1 LSTGIKNKYIDLIN
15 QTFYFPRHG
24 FEVKNNQ
31 LNFHGVDLM
40 ELIKQY
46 GTPFKFT
53 YLPKIGSQINKSRV
67 LFEQAIEK
75 YDYPGE
81 YYYCYCTKSSHFSF
95 VLNEVLKH
103 GADIETSSAFDLN
116 LLKNLHAEGK
126 FPKSKYIVCNG
137 YKNDVYLQGIVE
149 MVNNGFDNL
158 IAVLDNPGEF
168 DLLANKV
175 TQPMKLGIR
184 IATEEEPGFLVYT
197 SRLGTSFKI
206 VKELYEEKIKNN
218 PLFKLKMLHFF
229 VNSGIKDTTYYWSE
243 LTRLVNVYCDLKEV
257 CDDLDTLDIG
267 GGMPIYTSLGVEH
280 DYPYMID
287 QIVYYIKTI
296 CENRN
301 VTPPNIFTEFGSFT
315 VGESGG
321 AVYNIIGE
329 KQQNDKESWYMI
341 DSSFITTLPD
351 TWGIGQKFILLAINQ
366 WDKEFKRI
374 NLGGLTCDSQ
384 DFYNSDT
391 HTNQVFMP
399 KLQEDEPLYM
409 GFFHTGAYQESLGGY
424 GGIQHCLIP
433 APKHLVI
440 DKKEDG
446 SLDVQVFAE
455 EQNAEQMMKVLG
467 YK

>member
-1 LSTGIKNKYIDLIN
+1 VSLPVKNKYIDLIN

-24 FEVKNNQ
+24 FEVRNNN
-31 LNFHGVDLM
+31 LFFHDVDLM
-40 ELIKQY
+40 EVIREF
-46 GTPFKFT
+46 GTPLKFT
-53 YLPKIGSQINKSRV
+53 YLPKIGSQIEKSRT
-67 LFEQAIEK
+67 LFNQAIDRYGYK
-75 YDYPGE
+75 GK

-95 VLNEVLKH
+95 VLDEVLKND
-103 GADIETSSAFDLN
+103 ADIETSSAFDLD
-116 LLKNLHAEGK
+116 LLQNLHGK
-126 FPKSKYIVCNG
+126 GAFPKSKYIICNG
-137 YKNDVYLQGIVE
+137 YKTDAYAQK
-149 MVNNGFDNL
+149 MSDFAKNGFDNL
-158 IAVLDNPGEF
+158 VCVLDNPEE
-168 DLLANKV
+168 LEVVKKHA
-175 TQPMKLGIR
+175 QSPMKLGIR

-197 SRLGTSFKI
+197 SRLGMSSKV
-206 VKELYEEKIKNN
+206 VKDFYEASIKDD
-218 PLFKLKMLHFF
+218 PSFKLKMLHFF

-243 LTRLVNVYCDLKEV
+243 LTRLVNVYCDIKEV
-257 CDDLDTLDIG
+257 CPDLDTLDIG

-296 CENRN
+296 CDSRGVPE
-301 VTPPNIFTEFGSFT
+301 PNIFTEFGSFT

-321 AVYNIIGE
+321 SLYSIIGK

-366 WDKEFKRI
+366 WDKEFQRI

-399 KLQEDEPLYM
+399 KLQEGEPLYM

-424 GGIQHCLIP
+424 GGIQHCLVP
-433 APKHLVI
+433 APKHLII
-440 DKKEDG
+440 DKKADG
-446 SLDVQVFAE
+446 SFDYKLFAQ
-455 EQNAEQMMKVLG
+455 EQDAASMMKILG
-467 YK
+467 Y

>member
-1 LSTGIKNKYIDLIN
+1 LSLPVKNKYIDLIN

-24 FEVKNNQ
+24 FEVRDNN
-31 LNFHGVDLM
+31 LFFHDVNLM
-40 ELIKQY
+40 EVIKEY
-46 GTPFKFT
+46 GTPLKFT
-53 YLPKIGSQINKSRV
+53 YLPKIGSQIQKSKT
-67 LFEQAIEK
+67 LFNQAIERYQYNAK
-75 YDYPGE
+75 

-95 VLNEVLKH
+95 VLDEVLKND
-103 GADIETSSAFDLN
+103 ADVETSSAFDLD
-116 LLKNLHAEGK
+116 LLRNRNEKGN
-126 FPKSKYIVCNG
+126 FPKSKYIICNG
-137 YKNDVYLQGIVE
+137 YKTDSYAQKMGEFVREGYE
-149 MVNNGFDNL
+149 NL
-158 IAVLDNPGEF
+158 ISVLDNPEE
-168 DLLANKV
+168 LNTLKV
-175 TQPMKLGIR
+175 HAKTPMKLGIR

-197 SRLGTSFKI
+197 SRLGMSHKV
-206 VKELYEEKIKNN
+206 VKDFYEKEIANN
-218 PLFKLKMLHFF
+218 SDFKLKMLHFF

-243 LTRLVNVYCDLKEV
+243 LTRLVNVYCDIKEV
-257 CDDLDTLDIG
+257 CPDLDTLDIG

-296 CENRN
+296 CDSRGVPE
-301 VTPPNIFTEFGSFT
+301 PNIFTEFGSFT

-321 AVYNIIGE
+321 MLYSIIGE
-329 KQQNDKESWYMI
+329 KQQNDKEFWYMI

-366 WDKEFKRI
+366 WDKEFQRI

-399 KLQEDEPLYM
+399 KYKADEPLYM

-424 GGIQHCLIP
+424 GGIQHCLVP
-433 APKHLVI
+433 APKHLII

-446 SLDVQVFAE
+446 TLTYNLFAQ
-455 EQNAEQMMKVLG
+455 EQDAASMMKILG
-467 YK
+467 Y